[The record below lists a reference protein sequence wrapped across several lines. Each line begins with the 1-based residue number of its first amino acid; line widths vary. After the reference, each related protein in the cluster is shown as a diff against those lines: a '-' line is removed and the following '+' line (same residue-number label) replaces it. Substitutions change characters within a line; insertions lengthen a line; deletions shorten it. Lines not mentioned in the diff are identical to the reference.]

1 MKIARLHILSLLVG
15 ALVAGDR
22 ASAAPDEAAF
32 NKTQQE
38 ARVEADKWRDEI
50 KQSFQVSRGRE
61 VHLKA
66 MQDTSAKLRAF
77 LLDKPCRDGAQAK
90 EIESYIHGRFH
101 TLYGGVV
108 ADIKHGVDLNCRDH
122 KLAVVFW
129 ITGFT
134 PTAATVAAEK
144 GAAAPENSNT
154 STHEIE
160 AATKRIFGNWA
171 TAVAPSLTDK
181 SKKIEDI
188 RASAIRASELTRRQ
202 LDELSC
208 PDGGTTLTAV
218 DANLVA
224 ATKELKQDFTD
235 YLFYVLCDGKKLG
248 LIYNFASLKR
258 KGPGFTPTAA
268 TVAAEKGATALGSS
282 NQSTHEIEA
291 ATKRIFGNWATAVAP
306 SLTDK
311 SKKIE
316 DIRASAIRASE
327 LTRRQLDELSCP
339 DGGIT
344 LTAVDANLVVATK
357 ELKQDFTDYLFY
369 VLCDGKKLGLIYN
382 FTGLKRKGT

>member
-101 TLYGGVV
+101 TLYGGGV

-208 PDGGTTLTAV
+208 PDGGITLTAV

-224 ATKELKQDFTD
+224 ATKELKQDF
-235 YLFYVLCDGKKLG
+235 
-248 LIYNFASLKR
+248 A
-258 KGPGFTPTAA
+258 
-268 TVAAEKGATALGSS
+268 
-282 NQSTHEIEA
+282 
-291 ATKRIFGNWATAVAP
+291 
-306 SLTDK
+306 
-311 SKKIE
+311 
-316 DIRASAIRASE
+316 
-327 LTRRQLDELSCP
+327 
-339 DGGIT
+339 
-344 LTAVDANLVVATK
+344 
-357 ELKQDFTDYLFY
+357 DYLFY